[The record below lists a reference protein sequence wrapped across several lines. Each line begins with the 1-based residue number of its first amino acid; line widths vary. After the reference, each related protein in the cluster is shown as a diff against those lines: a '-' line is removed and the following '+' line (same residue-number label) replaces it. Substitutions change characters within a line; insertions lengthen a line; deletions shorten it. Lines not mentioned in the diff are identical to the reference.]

1 MQQAKAEIN
10 SQVYDS
16 LGEGWYE
23 ANADPV
29 ALLRAESRLR
39 NPWVKDVLLRHF
51 GRSAKAVRVLDV
63 GCGGGF
69 LANYLAES
77 GFSVD
82 AVDRSTPSLRV
93 ACRHDASGAVRYR
106 AADALRLPYRDAV
119 FDAVCA
125 MDFLEHVEDPRAV
138 IAEASRVLRP
148 GGLFFF
154 YTHNRNWLS
163 DLLIIKGLRW
173 FVRETPRNLHLYR
186 LFIKPEELRRWCAS
200 KGLNV
205 RELRGVRPCVLSP
218 AFAGLLLRHSVPESF
233 EFKFTRSLAI
243 SYLGYAV
250 K

>member
-1 MQQAKAEIN
+1 MPRTRVEIDN
-10 SQVYDS
+10 RLYDA

-23 ANADPV
+23 ATADPV

-39 NPWVKDVLLRHF
+39 NPWVADTMLEHF
-51 GRSAKAVRVLDV
+51 GPSAGAVRVLDV

-69 LANYLAES
+69 LANYLAGR

-82 AVDRSTPSLRV
+82 AVDRSVPSLRV
-93 ACRHDASGAVRYR
+93 ACRHDPSGAVRYR
-106 AADALRLPYRDAV
+106 AADALQLPYRDAV

-125 MDFLEHVEDPRAV
+125 MDFLEHVEDPGTV

-173 FVRETPRNLHLYR
+173 FVRDTPRNLHLYR
-186 LFIKPEELRRWCAS
+186 LFIKPGELRRWCAS

-205 RELRGVRPCVLSP
+205 RELRGVRPCVFSL
-218 AFAGLLLRHSVPESF
+218 AFAGLLLKRTVPESF
-233 EFKFTRSLAI
+233 EFNFTRSLAI